1 MRIIVFTTLLGFGI
15 GSLITFH
22 KYFFWPINLTNR
34 PTKKIDLLFSRKSLV
49 LLS

>member
-1 MRIIVFTTLLGFGI
+1 MRIIYFTTLLGFGFDF
-15 GSLITFH
+15 LITFH

-34 PTKKIDLLFSRKSLV
+34 PTKKIDLLFRRKSLP